1 MRTLIVSTEFPPL
14 IGGIG
19 TFAHNLAK
27 GLQEV
32 GVSVHM
38 LTSVGAGGKEFI
50 RDVPITRTPPMLNRR
65 FLKIAPLLSAAV
77 WICLRDRPDKLLAM
91 AWTHEGIV
99 AYLVKKVLGVRY
111 ALIAHGGEILPHQ
124 QSWLRRA
131 LMLRILKDAETV
143 VANSLFTKR
152 LVVALGLDPAAVE
165 VVNPPIALP
174 NLPVTLDTTE
184 VDEKFELEGKRV
196 ILTAARL
203 VRRKG
208 HAQVIRVLSELQER
222 YPNLVYVM
230 TGDGEYRRELETLVQ
245 RYGVAGRVRI
255 TGYVSQAELEQL
267 YYRAEV
273 YISPS
278 LEEEGDVEGFG
289 IAFVEASAYGKPVI
303 AGRSGGVTDAVANGE
318 TGFLVDP
325 NDAGE
330 IKRKLVALLDDET
343 LREQLAK
350 AGRARVAT
358 KFGLRS
364 QSEKLKE
371 VMLARR

>member
-1 MRTLIVSTEFPPL
+1 MRILIVSTEFPPL

-19 TFAHNLAK
+19 TFAYNLAR

-50 RDVPITRTPPMLNRR
+50 RDVPTTRALPLLNRR
-65 FLKIAPLLSAAV
+65 FLKIVPLLSAAV

-91 AWTHEGIV
+91 TWTHEGIV
-99 AYLVKKVLGVRY
+99 AYLVKKVLGVNY
-111 ALIAHGGEILPHQ
+111 ALIAHGGEILRHQ
-124 QSWLRRA
+124 QSRLRRA
-131 LMLRILKDAETV
+131 LMLRILNGAEAV
-143 VANSLFTKR
+143 VANSLFTWR
-152 LVVALGLDPAAVE
+152 LVVALGLDPGVVE

-174 NLPVTLDTTE
+174 NLPGILDTTE
-184 VDEKFELEGKRV
+184 VDEKFELKGKRV

-208 HAQVIRVLSELQER
+208 HTQVIRVLSELRER

-230 TGDGEYRRELETLVQ
+230 TGDGEYRRELEALAE
-245 RYGVAGRVRI
+245 RYGVADRVRI
-255 TGYVSQAELEQL
+255 TGYVSQEELQQL
-267 YYRAEV
+267 YSRAEV

-303 AGRSGGVTDAVANGE
+303 AGRSGGVTDAVAHE
-318 TGFLVDP
+318 RTGFLVDP
-325 NDAGE
+325 NDVGE
-330 IKRKLVALLDDET
+330 IKRMLVALLDEKA
-343 LREQLAK
+343 LRERLAH
-350 AGRARVAT
+350 AARTWALT
-358 KFGLRS
+358 KFGLKS

-371 VMLARR
+371 VILARR